1 MANSHDALASLP
13 IFSELSAA
21 DLRKVE
27 RLMTPITIKAGREF
41 IVEGK
46 PGREA
51 FVILEGRAT
60 VRKRSRVLAS
70 VGPGDVIG
78 EMAVLANLP
87 RTASITADTDLQ
99 VEVLNRREL
108 TALLEEVPRLAMK
121 IMVSAIKHVSELESS
136 LTS

>member
-1 MANSHDALASLP
+1 MANSEQVLASLP
-13 IFSELSAA
+13 IFSELSKA

-27 RLMTPITIKAGREF
+27 RLMTPVDIKAGREF

-51 FVILEGRAT
+51 FVVLEGRAT
-60 VRKRSRVLAS
+60 VRKGSKVVAS

-87 RTASITADTDLQ
+87 RNATITADTDMT
-99 VEVLNRREL
+99 VEVLDRREL
-108 TALLEEVPRLAMK
+108 VALLEEMPKLTMK
-121 IMVSAIKHVSELESS
+121 IMIAAIKHAHELESS
-136 LTS
+136 LTA